1 MCVMNIMLEAIS
13 KDFADQRPGIKRIGA
28 TFDMGIILKF
38 CPTAW
43 IGETDRESKAGLKI
57 FSMLLSVC
65 LLAVV
70 LVAGWW

>member
-1 MCVMNIMLEAIS
+1 MDLEQGNPSRNHPISISIMCVMNLMLEVIS

-43 IGETDRESKAGLKI
+43 IGERVKLD
-57 FSMLLSVC
+57 
-65 LLAVV
+65 
-70 LVAGWW
+70 